1 MSLGHAIGEGRGLL
15 GGIRR
20 QLRRQIGR
28 ELGAEAAQPHVV
40 LVVQTE
46 ADGHAVRVLG
56 IALNHGVVRVR
67 DEGREGVGVR
77 GRVVENL
84 HIAVLGIRGNLGQ
97 RLHAGEG
104 SGGVIAHQLAGQ
116 DDAVLADDGGFVRG
130 APVTAHIMQLVPDEG
145 GVGRIVHDGVL
156 SGRVQTQR
164 PREAVQ
170 NGEHL
175 LQLLRR
181 GCLGGRRGDDLGIG
195 QCRQTQHQRNKHTQ
209 QFLHGSHSFGT
220 FRPLMDSSIRC
231 ITLPKGSIFH
241 VNRRKD
247 LISISFFVLLR
258 ENAGARKP

>member
-1 MSLGHAIGEGRGLL
+1 MRLGHAIGEGRGLL

-28 ELGAEAAQPHVV
+28 ELGAEAAQTHIV

-46 ADGHAVRVLG
+46 ADGHAVRILG
-56 IALNHGVVRVR
+56 IALDHGVIRVR

-84 HIAVLGIRGNLGQ
+84 HVAVLGIRGNLGQ
-97 RLHAGEG
+97 RLHVGEG

-116 DDAVLADDGGFVRG
+116 NDAVLADDGGFVRG
-130 APVTAHIMQLVPDEG
+130 APVAAHIMQLLPDDG
-145 GVGRIVHDGVL
+145 GIGRIVHDGVL
-156 SGRVQTQR
+156 SGRVQAQR
-164 PREAVQ
+164 PGEAVQ

-175 LQLLRR
+175 LQLLCR
-181 GCLGGRRGDDLGIG
+181 GHFGGRHGDDLGIG
-195 QCRQTQHQRNKHTQ
+195 QCRQTKHQRNQHTQ

-231 ITLPKGSIFH
+231 TALPKGSIF
-241 VNRRKD
+241 
-247 LISISFFVLLR
+247 FC
-258 ENAGARKP
+258 